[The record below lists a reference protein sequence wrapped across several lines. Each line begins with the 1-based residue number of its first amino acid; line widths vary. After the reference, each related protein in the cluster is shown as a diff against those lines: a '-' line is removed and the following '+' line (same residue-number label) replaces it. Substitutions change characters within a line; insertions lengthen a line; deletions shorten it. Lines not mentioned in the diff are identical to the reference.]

1 MFTII
6 PLKGKKV
13 IDPKTTKDLPEK
25 GIIVKTVDRYWKNRE
40 TDGDV
45 TVTALKI
52 KEKESK

>member
-45 TVTALKI
+45 TITILKI